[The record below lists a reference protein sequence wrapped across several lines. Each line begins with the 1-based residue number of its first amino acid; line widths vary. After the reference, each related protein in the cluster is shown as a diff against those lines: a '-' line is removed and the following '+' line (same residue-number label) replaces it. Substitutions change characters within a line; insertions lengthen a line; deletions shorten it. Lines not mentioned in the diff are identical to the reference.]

1 MCLLYHHPNNT
12 QNQLPMYMVL
22 WLQYRQLCCTCWAC
36 LQHNFLDWYMRYTL
50 KCCRHCPIH
59 ENQYYSDRLNT
70 TRTTCIACSCRR
82 IRHCSTWR
90 TSGTPVSCPRISIIA
105 HWALFAFMG
114 ALFVLV
120 LAEPTI
126 LAIRSFVVASHLITL
141 VTLYSKVQ
149 RNKFL
154 RGEYDSSSGYKE

>member
-1 MCLLYHHPNNT
+1 
-12 QNQLPMYMVL
+12 MVVVL
-22 WLQYRQLCCTCWAC
+22 ALR
-36 LQHNFLDWYMRYTL
+36 
-50 KCCRHCPIH
+50 
-59 ENQYYSDRLNT
+59 
-70 TRTTCIACSCRR
+70 
-82 IRHCSTWR
+82 
-90 TSGTPVSCPRISIIA
+90 
-105 HWALFAFMG
+105 ALFAFMS

-154 RGEYDSSSGYKE
+154 RGKYDSSSGYKEYGTYIRKRSSHTQQTIYESVRRCGGVVTADGAVDTHFLTRETVVFAH